1 MALNASRSSLGAAP
15 ATRLGSSSSSRR
27 AVVVVVAVR
36 AEANRSSGSSSSS
49 SSSSR
54 PRANA
59 NDVAD
64 VERVEQ
70 QQQQHQQPLQ
80 RLASPATNLAATAG
94 RRPVLAAALAAAA
107 GPWLLVGPQRRAAL
121 AFEAP
126 PPGYRLLL
134 DRLDGYSFFY
144 PESWQQVTTSGND
157 VFFRNPRSAA
167 ENLFVDLSSPSSSRF
182 ASVDDLGSPE
192 DAAARLLDTFLNR
205 EFMSTRLGV
214 KREGEVLSA
223 VRREGPADPETGER
237 RAYVDVDVR
246 LRSFASR
253 SPYVVSSREMMTD
266 YGIEWDR
273 RLMTTLGVA
282 NKRLYSL
289 RLQTDY
295 ADEGE
300 AAAAPSAGAGAP
312 ASTPAAVF
320 AAVRGSFGVREV
332 EPQ

>member
-1 MALNASRSSLGAAP
+1 MALSASRGSLGSARMPSA
-15 ATRLGSSSSSRR
+15 RLASVNRR
-27 AVVVVVAVR
+27 VVVVVGGNR
-36 AEANRSSGSSSSS
+36 ALSPPRAITSANDAASSSD
-49 SSSSR
+49 R
-54 PRANA
+54 
-59 NDVAD
+59 
-64 VERVEQ
+64 EQ
-70 QQQQHQQPLQ
+70 Q
-80 RLASPATNLAATAG
+80 AAPMTSTPTTG
-94 RRPVLAAALAAAA
+94 RRPLLTAALAAAFA
-107 GPWLLVGPQRRAAL
+107 ATAATTVAPTPAL

-144 PESWQQVTTSGND
+144 PEAWQQVTTSGND
-157 VFFRNPRSAA
+157 VFFRNPRSAV

-182 ASVDDLGSPE
+182 QSVDDLGTPE
-192 DAAARLLDTFLNR
+192 EAAARLLDTFLNR

-223 VRREGPADPETGER
+223 VKREGPVDPETGER
-237 RAYVDVDVR
+237 RQYLDIDVR

-253 SPYVVSSREMMTD
+253 SPYVVSSQEMLSD

-295 ADEGE
+295 AEDGK

-312 ASTPAAVF
+312 VSTAADVF
-320 AAVRGSFGVREV
+320 AKVRASFSVREV
-332 EPQ
+332 EV